1 MSIQVP
7 VIEYYLMNTNKLY
20 IPAYASEGASGVDLV
35 AAESV
40 LIPAQETKI
49 IPTGLL
55 VAIPWGFE
63 GQVRPR
69 SGLALREGLTVL
81 NTPGTIDSDY
91 RGEIKVLIY
100 NTSKEAKRVQK
111 GDRFAQLVISPVAKA
126 KFKQVTELTPTSR
139 ASNGFGSTGIREL
152 DSGGTVIQSP
162 NSEDEGGPKD
172 RY

>member
-7 VIEYYLMNTNKLY
+7 VIEYSLLNSNKLY
-20 IPAYASEGASGVDLV
+20 IPAYASDGASGVDLV
-35 AAESV
+35 AAESI

-49 IPTGLL
+49 VPTGLL

-69 SGLALREGLTVL
+69 SGLALKEGLTVL

-126 KFKQVTELTPTSR
+126 KFQLVEALTPTSR
-139 ASNGFGSTGIREL
+139 AAGGFGSTGIREL
-152 DSGGTVIQSP
+152 DSGLVVSQSP
-162 NSEDEGGPKD
+162 NSEDESGSKD
-172 RY
+172 RD